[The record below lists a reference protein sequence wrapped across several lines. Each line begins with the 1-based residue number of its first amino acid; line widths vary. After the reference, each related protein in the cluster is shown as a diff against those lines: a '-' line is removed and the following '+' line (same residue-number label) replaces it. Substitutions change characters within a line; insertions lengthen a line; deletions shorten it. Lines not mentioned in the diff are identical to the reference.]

1 MVAAALMG
9 FDGCPVSPI
18 HQPTGVRRMRP
29 DVGGGVEN
37 GEMES
42 SCLQGQGT

>member
-1 MVAAALMG
+1 MGAL
-9 FDGCPVSPI
+9 FPPSISPR
-18 HQPTGVRRMRP
+18 GVRRMRP